1 MTSSP
6 YLIGVSGKIGS
17 GKNYFASSIIKELLA
32 HGYVVKEAAF
42 ATPLKEEASHII
54 DAIRPHVREDDTTW
68 RETIASLAN
77 QFDMSYE
84 QMWDISSFVRE
95 ELIAN
100 PELDGYSRSE
110 GIRRGLQYLGT
121 EVRRK
126 KEENYWVDRFMNFVP
141 KDADVVF
148 VTDVRFPNEADCVLT
163 NNGSLFRVE
172 VPPEVIRKRT
182 VDRDGLLYSE
192 EALNHPS
199 ETSLDS
205 YEHFTEKVGVKFDA
219 ESIAQDLI
227 EQMKEK

>member
-6 YLIGVSGKIGS
+6 YLIGISGKIGS

-32 HGYVVKEAAF
+32 HRYVIKEAAF
-42 ATPLKEEASHII
+42 ATPLKEEATYII
-54 DAIRPHVREDDTTW
+54 NAIRPHVHEDDNTW
-68 RETIASLAN
+68 HETITALADEFN
-77 QFDMSYE
+77 MSYD
-84 QMWDISSFVRE
+84 QMWDLSSFIRQ
-95 ELIAN
+95 ELVEN

-163 NNGSLFRVE
+163 NNGYLFRVE

-199 ETSLDS
+199 ETSLDN
-205 YEHFTEKVGVKFDA
+205 YEHFDEKIGEKFDA
-219 ESIAQDLI
+219 TAIATKLI
-227 EQMKEK
+227 EQMKDK